1 MLEMWFPSKNMIT
14 HRQITLTTTSFSIQS
29 SRVLRRIPLPIVEEL
44 GELLRLPGLSN
55 WTRPRCHSNNNI
67 DMRSSMQQIV
77 RKSPSATTTLNLHSQ
92 RHPELRGHHSGRT
105 TKHGHRWEPSP
116 SSWWLNPKILDPQGK
131 KDFSGIQAIIVEFI
145 NDEGY
150 TKQLRKHWV
159 RHELM
164 VLLIGGF

>member
-44 GELLRLPGLSN
+44 GELLRS
-55 WTRPRCHSNNNI
+55 
-67 DMRSSMQQIV
+67 QA
-77 RKSPSATTTLNLHSQ
+77 SPTELVPAATTTSASTWGRQWNKLSGNLHRQPPLWTCTHKDIQSSEVTIVEGQRNMVIDESQ
-92 RHPELRGHHSGRT
+92 AQAVDRKPQNIG
-105 TKHGHRWEPSP
+105 SP
-116 SSWWLNPKILDPQGK
+116 RK

-150 TKQLRKHWV
+150 TK
-159 RHELM
+159 
-164 VLLIGGF
+164 